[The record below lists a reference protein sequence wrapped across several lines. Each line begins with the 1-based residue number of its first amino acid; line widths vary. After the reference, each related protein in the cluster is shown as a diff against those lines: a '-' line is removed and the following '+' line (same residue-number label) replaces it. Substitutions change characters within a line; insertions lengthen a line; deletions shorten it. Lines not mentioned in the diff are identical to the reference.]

1 MNIFS
6 RWPCPSLLTWEPH
19 VDSLCT
25 RLSRV
30 IYLLR
35 RLKFLVPSAFLKNA
49 YYAFFHGVIV
59 YGIHIW
65 GNCNSISKILVLQK
79 KAVRILTGSV
89 FDAHCKPL
97 FTNEGILTVINL
109 YIYVCLLKIKKN
121 LNNYKTK
128 TNVHKHS
135 TRYNYQLV
143 VPNSR
148 LSITRKWFEISGLNM
163 FNRLPV
169 QSHNVTFCRFKS
181 VIHSF
186 LVLNPFYTIQEF
198 YSNPLN
204 IVF

>member
-1 MNIFS
+1 MMEAYDDATEWFQANGFTLN
-6 RWPCPSLLTWEPH
+6 RNKTQSLLLSLRQESENCNVKFLGIYVDKRLTWEPH

-59 YGIHIW
+59 YGINIW

-109 YIYVCLLKIKKN
+109 YIYIYMFIENKKELK
-121 LNNYKTK
+121 
-128 TNVHKHS
+128 
-135 TRYNYQLV
+135 
-143 VPNSR
+143 
-148 LSITRKWFEISGLNM
+148 
-163 FNRLPV
+163 
-169 QSHNVTFCRFKS
+169 
-181 VIHSF
+181 
-186 LVLNPFYTIQEF
+186 
-198 YSNPLN
+198 
-204 IVF
+204 